1 MADRFA
7 VVTGATGTLGREL
20 VRLLAGRGLAVV
32 AVSRSGEAVGA
43 GEVVSASADLGA
55 AECIAEIRSALP
67 TGGLAW
73 AVHAVGLPPAPN
85 VMDVDPDMLG
95 AAVNIKAGGM
105 LRLLRALDDRIVSG
119 SRVVAVGGHLGFEPS
134 EHAPLAGVAN
144 AALANLVGQ
153 LEAPLGRRGA
163 TIELVA
169 PAYFDSP
176 RTDRMI
182 AARATATGRSPEE
195 VRADLAPGGRMATAA
210 DVAASILA

>member
-1 MADRFA
+1 MADRIA

-20 VRLLAGRGLAVV
+20 VRLLAGQGLAVA

-43 GEVVSASADLGA
+43 GEAVSVSADLA
-55 AECIAEIRSALP
+55 ATESIAAIRSALP
-67 TGGLAW
+67 LGEVAW

-85 VMDVDPDMLG
+85 VMQVDADMLG

-105 LRLLRALDDRIVSG
+105 LRLLRALDERIVSG

-153 LEAPLGRRGA
+153 LEAPLRRRGA
-163 TIELVA
+163 TIGLVA

-182 AARATATGRSPEE
+182 ASRAAATGRSPED
-195 VRADLAPGGRMATAA
+195 VRAELAPGGRMSTAA